1 MLFQSRFAINTAML
15 TRLTFAIFMSGLLT
29 SCAYLQENL
38 KDEKPPAEIKPQLSE
53 RELLFNSAEVEFKKG
68 SDKAAL
74 PMYLHI
80 VRDPAEGADPI
91 YEKSLLNLGKI
102 YERNDQSEKAI
113 LAFEELLKTNSK
125 VISKTSLR
133 MLIIKNHFRVA
144 NYYQA
149 KSVRAEIDSDYKT
162 RKIYLQDLYQALYY
176 QTNLYLD
183 HHILD
188 ELLFIGEI
196 QKFFV
201 YVIESDLDP
210 ESERMTELLILYYK
224 HFVTQLD
231 MSVMSPELKKNL
243 IISLIN
249 QLNKF
254 DRYKMEGNAPLS
266 NFNRFSN
273 FANETQRKLTE
284 RLANGKF

>member
-53 RELLFNSAEVEFKKG
+53 RELLFNSAEDAFKRG

-224 HFVTQLD
+224 HFVTQL
-231 MSVMSPELKKNL
+231 
-243 IISLIN
+243 
-249 QLNKF
+249 
-254 DRYKMEGNAPLS
+254 
-266 NFNRFSN
+266 
-273 FANETQRKLTE
+273 
-284 RLANGKF
+284 

>member
-1 MLFQSRFAINTAML
+1 MFFQSSL
-15 TRLTFAIFMSGLLT
+15 TKAGIFLVAGILT

-38 KDEKPPAEIKPQLSE
+38 KDEKPPEEIKPQLSE
-53 RELLFNSAEVEFKKG
+53 RELLFNSAEEEFRNG
-68 SDKAAL
+68 NDKAAL
-74 PMYLHI
+74 PIYLHI
-80 VRDPAEGADPI
+80 ARDPGEGADPI

-102 YERNDQSEKAI
+102 YERTDQSEKAI
-113 LAFEELLKTNSK
+113 LAFEELLKTGSK
-125 VISKTSLR
+125 VITRTALR
-133 MLIIKNHFRVA
+133 MAIVKNHFRVA
-144 NYYQA
+144 NYYQGKA
-149 KSVRAEIDSDYKT
+149 VRAEIDADYKM

-176 QTNLYLD
+176 QTDLYLD

-188 ELLFIGEI
+188 ELLFIGEV

-201 YVIESDLDP
+201 YVIESDQQM
-210 ESERMTELLILYYK
+210 ESDKMTDLLILYYK
-224 HFVTQLD
+224 KFVNQLD
-231 MSVMSPELKKNL
+231 NSVLATDLKKNL
-243 IISLIN
+243 MISLIN

-254 DRYKMEGNAPLS
+254 DRYKIVGEAPPS